1 MQAADSAAAPTA
13 TWLRSLVPPSLREV
27 GFVLEAWQ
35 WLGLLALVLLG
46 IIVDRVVTMFVSTG
60 ARPVF
65 HRLVPDGDR
74 ALLTGSVRPLGILAM
89 ALVWRLGLG
98 PLGLPAQI
106 LGVLTVAADFVAAGG
121 AVWAAYRFVDILAV
135 YAARK
140 AASTDTRYD
149 DLLVPLLRKT
159 FKVFIVAFGLVFIAD
174 SLHVDVTSLLAG
186 LGLGGLAF
194 ALAAQ
199 DLVKNLFGSITVL
212 MDRPFQVGDWI
223 VIGSHEGMVEE
234 VGFRCTRIRTF
245 YNSLITMPNAN
256 LIATPVDNMGARTYR
271 RWSTTL
277 SLTYD
282 TPPEKIEA
290 FCEGVRELIRRHP
303 DTRKDYFH
311 VYGREFGAA
320 CLDVLLYVF
329 FRVPDWGAEL
339 QARHRL
345 FLDILRLAESLG
357 VEFAFPT
364 QTLHVLRPGELPDH
378 GELPTPSR
386 AIVQGREAA
395 AAVFAKGEEDAGRS
409 GAH

>member
-1 MQAADSAAAPTA
+1 MQATGSAPAAPA
-13 TWLRSLVPPSLREV
+13 THWLRSLMPESLREA

-35 WLGLLALVLLG
+35 WIGLLALVLAG
-46 IIVDRVVTMFVSTG
+46 IVVDRAITLLVSSG
-60 ARPVF
+60 SRRAYR
-65 HRLVPDGDR
+65 RLVPD
-74 ALLTGSVRPLGILAM
+74 AEETLLTGTVRPLGILAM
-89 ALVWRLGLG
+89 ALVWRAGLG
-98 PLGLPAQI
+98 PLALPAPA
-106 LGVLTVAADFVAAGG
+106 LNVLRIAADFVAAGG

-135 YAARK
+135 WAARK
-140 AASTDTRYD
+140 AAATDTRYD

-159 FKVFIVAFGLVFIAD
+159 TKVFIVAFGLVFIAD
-174 SLHVDVTSLLAG
+174 TLNVNVTSLLAG

-212 MDRPFQVGDWI
+212 MDRPFQVGDW
-223 VIGSHEGMVEE
+223 VVVGSQEGMVEE
-234 VGFRCTRIRTF
+234 VGFRSTRIRTF
-245 YNSLITMPNAN
+245 HNSLITMPNAN
-256 LIATPVDNMGARTYR
+256 LISTPVDNMGARRYR

-277 SLTYD
+277 SVTYD

-320 CLDVLLYVF
+320 CLEILLYVF
-329 FRVPDWGAEL
+329 FTSPDWGKEL

-345 FLDILRLAESLG
+345 FLDILRLAERLG

-378 GELPTPSR
+378 GEQPPAAEAMER
-386 AIVQGREAA
+386 GRKAA
-395 AAVFAKGEEDAGRS
+395 AAIFAQGEKEGP
-409 GAH
+409 G